1 MRKESLLGLG
11 FLAISF
17 ILPRILDVFSQ
28 ILKYDKNLNKTSFPN
43 FIVGAMTGLGLCLLV
58 IGLLPSGA
66 YNVLNNLKNSI
77 KNIFV

>member
-1 MRKESLLGLG
+1 LLGLG

-28 ILKYDKNLNKTSFPN
+28 ILKNDKNLNKTFFPN
-43 FIVGAMTGLGLCLLV
+43 FIVGAMKGLGLCLLV

-66 YNVLNNLKNSI
+66 YNALNNLKNSI
-77 KNIFV
+77 KSIFV